1 MSGCCGPSAE
11 DQSQRTL
18 LWTVLFLNAAMF
30 VVEFVAGWMAR
41 SSGLMADSLDMLADA
56 LVYGLSLYA
65 VGRGVSTKARAAL
78 LNGSL
83 QMVLGLGVLA
93 HVGWRISQGST
104 PEAETMGWVAA
115 LALAVNASC
124 FALLYS
130 RRSGD
135 INLRSSWICSR
146 NDMIAN
152 IGVIAA
158 AGLVVWFES
167 PWPDWII
174 ATLVALIII
183 HSAWGILRDAR
194 ASLATGAEVSSSC
207 CAPSVGGSSCSSSS
221 GVEAG
226 SGAQCAPY
234 DACGSAKVEEASCCG
249 SSVAASSNSCCSS
262 SGAEAG
268 SGAQCAP
275 YDACGSAKGDE
286 ASSCCG
292 KM

>member
-18 LWTVLFLNAAMF
+18 LWTVLVLNAAMF
-30 VVEFVAGWMAR
+30 VVEFGAGWMAR

-65 VGRGVSTKARAAL
+65 VGRGVTEKARAAL

-83 QMVLGLGVLA
+83 QMVLGVGVLL

-104 PEAETMGWVAA
+104 PEADTMGWIAA
-115 LALAVNASC
+115 LALVVNAAC
-124 FALLYS
+124 FGLLFS

-135 INLRSSWICSR
+135 INLRASWICSR

-152 IGVIAA
+152 VGVLVA

-167 PWPDWII
+167 PWPDWLI

-194 ASLATGAEVSSSC
+194 ASLVSGAEVGSSC
-207 CAPSVGGSSCSSSS
+207 CAPSAVGSSCSAS
-221 GVEAG
+221 AG
-226 SGAQCAPY
+226 PVAKAE
-234 DACGSAKVEEASCCG
+234 SACCG
-249 SSVAASSNSCCSS
+249 
-262 SGAEAG
+262 GK
-268 SGAQCAP
+268 
-275 YDACGSAKGDE
+275 SA
-286 ASSCCG
+286 
-292 KM
+292 